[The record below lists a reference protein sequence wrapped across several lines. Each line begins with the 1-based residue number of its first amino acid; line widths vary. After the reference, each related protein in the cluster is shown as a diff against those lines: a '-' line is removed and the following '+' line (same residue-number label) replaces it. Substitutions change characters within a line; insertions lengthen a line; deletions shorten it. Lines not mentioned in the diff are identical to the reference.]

1 MTQRRRGRAAKTIA
15 AGLAASCVAVA
26 AAGPA
31 LADTV
36 RNNEW
41 WLKSLHVTQAWLST
55 KGTGVTVAVLSTGV
69 DTNQPDLAGSVLTGR
84 DFTGSGRAAGGPFW
98 GVNGTAVAS
107 LIAGHGH
114 GTGHADGIIGVAPEA
129 KILSVRV
136 TLENNDPLLTNAT
149 TVAALPMSIARGI
162 RYAVRHGA
170 EVIDL
175 PLDPAAVAADNA
187 AAHGGTSAVTG
198 GSPAERAAV
207 TLALSKGVVLVA
219 PAGDGGAGP
228 NTINYPAAYPG
239 VISVGAFNQTFAKA
253 PFTSIRRYVT
263 LTGPGNGVIAANGP
277 TGYAKLKSTTAAS
290 AVVAGVAALIRAQFP
305 TMTPAQVKSAL
316 TSSTAFHPAGGRRD
330 GSGFGTVD
338 AAAALGAAA
347 KINASLSSSTASSA
361 APTPPAAP
369 KVKVHSTSLWDAL
382 RYPVLGLAALLLIA
396 LIVLITVRTRQRRRL
411 DKELAPLRAAAQ
423 AARSHSPNG
432 ADLAAAGVGAPS
444 GVQFGPGGAAVDHL
458 ATSGRRTAGRAP
470 FDDPDFVPPSF
481 QSAAFGQPG
490 LGGGG
495 VGAGAGA
502 GRNGGAGSFGAAGG
516 PGGLGGAGGADGP
529 GFGAGGPGVGATG
542 TPPFGVT
549 SAGLPMRGNAAAD
562 LPMRGS
568 AASDIPMFGGAPGG
582 SFPGGSFPGGDAS
595 ADGGLTDGPAF
606 GRSAAADPPA
616 PQVRTLGSAHRLN
629 AVRTPRT
636 KGHPP
641 WEPAEKPKSELPW
654 MDAPAR
660 GAAAGRVIP
669 PRPYP
674 GAEPGTGGP
683 SGSGGPGGPG
693 RHSQPIADH
702 GPGGAGFPVENGG
715 GLGQRG
721 AIDRGPFPELDP
733 PPGIDL
739 DSPAAQRP
747 RYSWNPA
754 DTTESFP
761 AVGPD
766 DIPLA

>member
-1 MTQRRRGRAAKTIA
+1 MQRRRARAARTIA

-41 WLKSLHVTQAWLST
+41 WLSSLHVTQAWLST
-55 KGTGVTVAVLSTGV
+55 KGTGVTVAVLDTGV
-69 DTNQPDLAGSVLTGR
+69 DTTQPDLAGSVLTGR

-136 TLENNDPLLTNAT
+136 TLENNDPLLANTT
-149 TVAALPMSIARGI
+149 TVAALPMAIARGI

-170 EVIDL
+170 QVIDL

-198 GSPAERAAV
+198 GSPAERSAV
-207 TLALSKGVVLVA
+207 GFALNKGVVLVA

-228 NTINYPAAYPG
+228 NTVNYPAAYPG
-239 VISVGAFNQTFAKA
+239 VISVGAFDQGFAKA
-253 PFTSIRRYVT
+253 PFTSTRPYVT

-277 TGYAKLKSTTAAS
+277 TAYAKLKSTTAAS

-305 TMTPAQVKSAL
+305 TMTPAQVESAL
-316 TSSTAFHPAGGRRD
+316 TSSTAFHPQGGRAD

-347 KINASLSSSTASSA
+347 KINASLSSTASAA

-411 DKELAPLRAAAQ
+411 DAELAPLRAAAQ
-423 AARSHSPNG
+423 AARAHSPSG
-432 ADLAAAGVGAPS
+432 ADLASASVGAPA
-444 GVQFGPGGAAVDHL
+444 GVQFGPGGAAVDL
-458 ATSGRRTAGRAP
+458 AGSGRRAAGRAP
-470 FDDPDFVPPSF
+470 FDDPGFVPPSF
-481 QSAAFGQPG
+481 QSAS
-490 LGGGG
+490 LGGAA
-495 VGAGAGA
+495 AGSA
-502 GRNGGAGSFGAAGG
+502 GRSGGAGDFGRAGG
-516 PGGLGGAGGADGP
+516 PGGAGGLDD
-529 GFGAGGPGVGATG
+529 AGGTGGVGRTG
-542 TPPFGVT
+542 TPPFGIT
-549 SAGLPMRGNAAAD
+549 SAGLPVRGSAAAD

-568 AASDIPMFGGAPGG
+568 AASDVPMFGGAAGG
-582 SFPGGSFPGGDAS
+582 AFPGGAFPGGAFPEGAFPGGD
-595 ADGGLTDGPAF
+595 ADGGLTDGAAF
-606 GRSAAADPPA
+606 GRPAAADPPA
-616 PQVRTLGSAHRLN
+616 PPARTLGSAHRLN
-629 AVRTPRT
+629 AVRTPKT

-660 GAAAGRVIP
+660 GATPGRIIP

-674 GAEPGTGGP
+674 GTEP
-683 SGSGGPGGPG
+683 GPGGP
-693 RHSQPIADH
+693 SQPLADH

-715 GLGQRG
+715 GLGRRSP
-721 AIDRGPFPELDP
+721 IDRGPFPELDP
-733 PPGIDL
+733 PPGIDQ
-739 DSPAAQRP
+739 DSPGAQRP

-754 DTTESFP
+754 DTTEAFP
-761 AVGPD
+761 VVGPD

>member
-1 MTQRRRGRAAKTIA
+1 M
-15 AGLAASCVAVA
+15 S

-41 WLKSLHVTQAWLST
+41 WLSSLHVTQAWLST
-55 KGTGVTVAVLSTGV
+55 KGTGVTIAVLSTGV
-69 DTNQPDLAGSVLTGR
+69 DTNQPDLAGSVTTGR

-114 GTGHADGIIGVAPEA
+114 GTKNADGIVGVAPEA

-149 TVAALPMSIARGI
+149 TVAALPMAIARGI

-170 EVIDL
+170 QVIDL

-187 AAHGGTSAVTG
+187 AAKGGTSAVTG

-207 TLALSKGVVLVA
+207 ALALRKGVVLVA

-228 NTINYPAAYPG
+228 DTVNYPAAYPG
-239 VISVGAFNQTFAKA
+239 VISVGAFNQTFTKA
-253 PFTSIRRYVT
+253 PFTSTRPYVT

-277 TGYAKLKSTTAAS
+277 TGYGKLKSTTAAS

-305 TMTPAQVKSAL
+305 TMTPAQVESAL
-316 TSSTAFHPAGGRRD
+316 TSSTAFHPKGGRAD

-347 KINASLSSSTASSA
+347 KINASLSSTASAA

-411 DKELAPLRAAAQ
+411 DAELAPLRAAAQ
-423 AARSHSPNG
+423 AARAHSPNG
-432 ADLAAAGVGAPS
+432 ADLASASVGAPGPG
-444 GVQFGPGGAAVDHL
+444 GVQFGPGGAAMDL
-458 ATSGRRTAGRAP
+458 ATSGRRAAGRAP

-481 QSAAFGQPG
+481 QTASP
-490 LGGGG
+490 
-495 VGAGAGA
+495 AGAAAGSG
-502 GRNGGAGSFGAAGG
+502 GRNGGAGGLDDAGG
-516 PGGLGGAGGADGP
+516 TG
-529 GFGAGGPGVGATG
+529 GVGRTG
-542 TPPFGVT
+542 TPPFGIS
-549 SAGLPMRGNAAAD
+549 SAGLPMRGSAAAD

-568 AASDIPMFGGAPGG
+568 AASDAPMFGGATGG
-582 SFPGGSFPGGDAS
+582 AFPGGAFPGGD

-606 GRSAAADPPA
+606 GRPAAADPPA
-616 PQVRTLGSAHRLN
+616 PPARTLGSAHRPN
-629 AVRTPRT
+629 AVRTPKT

-660 GAAAGRVIP
+660 GATPGRIIP

-674 GAEPGTGGP
+674 GTEP
-683 SGSGGPGGPG
+683 GPGGP
-693 RHSQPIADH
+693 SQPPLADH

-715 GLGQRG
+715 GLGRRG
-721 AIDRGPFPELDP
+721 PIDRGPFPELDP
-733 PPGIDL
+733 PPGVDQ
-739 DSPAAQRP
+739 DSPGAQRP

-754 DTTESFP
+754 DTTEAFP
-761 AVGPD
+761 VVGPD

>member
-1 MTQRRRGRAAKTIA
+1 MTQRRRGRAATAIA
-15 AGLAASCVAVA
+15 ASLAASCVAVA

-41 WLKSLHVTQAWLST
+41 WLSTLHVTQAWLSS

-84 DFTGSGRAAGGPFW
+84 DYTGSGRAAGGPFW

-136 TLENNDPLLTNAT
+136 TVENNDPLLTNAT
-149 TVAALPMSIARGI
+149 TVAALPMAIAKGI

-170 EVIDL
+170 QVIDL

-187 AAHGGTSAVTG
+187 AAKGGTSAVTG

-207 TLALSKGVVLVA
+207 AFALSKGVVLIA

-228 NTINYPAAYPG
+228 DTINYPAAYPG
-239 VISVGAFNQTFAKA
+239 VISVGAFSQTFAKA
-253 PFTSIRRYVT
+253 PFTSNRPYVM

-290 AVVAGVAALIRAQFP
+290 AVVTGVAALIRAQFP
-305 TMTPAQVKSAL
+305 TMTPAQVRKAL
-316 TSSTAFHPAGGRRD
+316 TSSTAFHPPGGRRT

-338 AAAALGAAA
+338 AAAALTAAA
-347 KINASLSSSTASSA
+347 KINATPSSGASA
-361 APTPPAAP
+361 ANPTPPAAP

-382 RYPVLGLAALLLIA
+382 KYPVLGLAALLLIA
-396 LIVLITVRTRQRRRL
+396 LIVLITVRTRQRRAL
-411 DKELAPLRAAAQ
+411 DAQLAPLRAAAQ
-423 AARSHSPNG
+423 AGRAHSPNG
-432 ADLAAAGVGAPS
+432 ADLAAAGVGAPA
-444 GVQFGPGGAAVDHL
+444 GVQFGPGGAAVDL
-458 ATSGRRTAGRAP
+458 TTSGRRTAGRAP
-470 FDDPDFVPPSF
+470 FDDPDFVPPSY
-481 QSAAFGQPG
+481 QNAGFGQAG
-490 LGGGG
+490 LGQAGLGR
-495 VGAGAGA
+495 AGADTG
-502 GRNGGAGSFGAAGG
+502 GFGGATAGAAARGSAGATGPQSFGTTPAGLPVRGSASADLPARGSASSDMFGSAAGG
-516 PGGLGGAGGADGP
+516 AFPS
-529 GFGAGGPGVGATG
+529 
-542 TPPFGVT
+542 
-549 SAGLPMRGNAAAD
+549 SA
-562 LPMRGS
+562 
-568 AASDIPMFGGAPGG
+568 
-582 SFPGGSFPGGDAS
+582 FPGGAFPGGDV
-595 ADGGLTDGPAF
+595 ADGGLTDGAGF

-616 PQVRTLGSAHRLN
+616 PPMRTLGSAHRLN
-629 AVRTPRT
+629 AVRTPKT

-641 WEPAEKPKSELPW
+641 WEPAEKPRTELPW

-660 GAAAGRVIP
+660 GGTSGRVIP

-674 GAEPGTGGP
+674 GADGGP
-683 SGSGGPGGPG
+683 APDQPGEAAPY
-693 RHSQPIADH
+693 PA
-702 GPGGAGFPVENGG
+702 ENGR
-715 GLGQRG
+715 GLGRRG
-721 AIDRGPFPELDP
+721 PVDRGPFPELDP
-733 PPGIDL
+733 PPGVDS

-747 RYSWNPA
+747 RYSWNPS
-754 DTTESFP
+754 DTTEAFP
-761 AVGPD
+761 KLGPD

>member
-1 MTQRRRGRAAKTIA
+1 M
-15 AGLAASCVAVA
+15 A

-41 WLKSLHVTQAWLST
+41 WLSSLHVTQAWLSS

-69 DTNQPDLAGSVLTGR
+69 DTNQADLAGSVTTGR
-84 DFTGSGRAAGGPFW
+84 DYTGSGRAAGGPFW

-114 GTGHADGIIGVAPEA
+114 GAKHADGIIGVAPEA

-136 TLENNDPLLTNAT
+136 TLENNDPLLANAT
-149 TVAALPMSIARGI
+149 TVAALPMAIAKGI

-170 EVIDL
+170 QVIDL

-187 AAHGGTSAVTG
+187 AAKGNTSAVTG

-207 TLALSKGVVLVA
+207 AFALSKGVVLIA

-228 NTINYPAAYPG
+228 DTVNYPAAYPG
-239 VISVGAFNQTFAKA
+239 VISVGAFNQTFTKA
-253 PFTSIRRYVT
+253 PFTSSRPYVS
-263 LTGPGNGVIAANGP
+263 LTGPGNGVVAANGP

-305 TMTPAQVKSAL
+305 TMSPAQVKSAL
-316 TSSTAFHPAGGRRD
+316 TSSTGFHPKGGRRT

-338 AAAALGAAA
+338 AAAALTAAA
-347 KINASLSSSTASSA
+347 KINATPTSSA
-361 APTPPAAP
+361 APANPTPPAAP
-369 KVKVHSTSLWDAL
+369 KIKVHATSLWDAV
-382 RYPVLGLAALLLIA
+382 RYPVLGLAAVLLIA
-396 LIVLITVRTRQRRRL
+396 LIVLITVRTRQRRAL
-411 DKELAPLRAAAQ
+411 DAQLAPLRAAAQ
-423 AARSHSPNG
+423 AGRAHSANG
-432 ADLAAAGVGAPS
+432 SDLASADVGAP
-444 GVQFGPGGAAVDHL
+444 GGMQFGTGGGPV
-458 ATSGRRTAGRAP
+458 RTVGRAP

-481 QSAAFGQPG
+481 QNATLGQSG
-490 LGGGG
+490 LA
-495 VGAGAGA
+495 VAGAGAGA
-502 GRNGGAGSFGAAGG
+502 GGFGGSAAGSAGSAGPARRSAGAA
-516 PGGLGGAGGADGP
+516 ADEE
-529 GFGAGGPGVGATG
+529 AA
-542 TPPFGVT
+542 FGVT
-549 SAGLPMRGNAAAD
+549 AAGLPMRGSAAAD

-568 AASDIPMFGGAPGG
+568 ASADIPMSGSAAGGV
-582 SFPGGSFPGGDAS
+582 FPGGDPS
-595 ADGGLTDGPAF
+595 EDGGLPEGGGF
-606 GRSAAADPPA
+606 GRAAADPPA
-616 PQVRTLGSAHRLN
+616 HPLRTLGSANRIST
-629 AVRTPRT
+629 VRTPKT

-641 WEPAEKPKSELPW
+641 WEPAEKPKTELPW
-654 MDAPAR
+654 MDAPVR
-660 GAAAGRVIP
+660 GAAPGRVIP

-674 GAEPGTGGP
+674 GAEPGQPAGGQ
-683 SGSGGPGGPG
+683 PGEAASYP
-693 RHSQPIADH
+693 A
-702 GPGGAGFPVENGG
+702 ENGR
-715 GLGQRG
+715 GLGRRG
-721 AIDRGPFPELDP
+721 PIDRGPFPELDP
-733 PPGIDL
+733 PPGLDP

>member
-1 MTQRRRGRAAKTIA
+1 MTQRRRARAARTIA

-41 WLKSLHVTQAWLST
+41 WLSSLHVTQAWLST

-69 DTNQPDLAGSVLTGR
+69 DTTQPDLAGSVITGR

-149 TVAALPMSIARGI
+149 TVAALPMAIARGI

-170 EVIDL
+170 QVIDL

-228 NTINYPAAYPG
+228 DTINYPAAYPG
-239 VISVGAFNQTFAKA
+239 VISVGAFSQTFTKA
-253 PFTSIRRYVT
+253 PFTSTRRYVT

-277 TGYAKLKSTTAAS
+277 TAYAKLKSTIAAS

-305 TMTPAQVKSAL
+305 TMTPAQVESAL
-316 TSSTAFHPAGGRRD
+316 TSSTAFHPKGGRRT

-338 AAAALGAAA
+338 AAAALTAAA
-347 KINASLSSSTASSA
+347 KINTALSSTASPA

-411 DKELAPLRAAAQ
+411 DAELAPLRAAAQ
-423 AARSHSPNG
+423 AARAHSPNG
-432 ADLAAAGVGAPS
+432 ADLAAAGVAAPGGA
-444 GVQFGPGGAAVDHL
+444 QFGPGGAAVDL
-458 ATSGRRTAGRAP
+458 ATSGRRPAGRAP

-481 QSAAFGQPG
+481 QNAP
-490 LGGGG
+490 LGGAA
-495 VGAGAGA
+495 AGSG
-502 GRNGGAGSFGAAGG
+502 GRNGGAGGFGGAGG
-516 PGGLGGAGGADGP
+516 PGGASDLGGAGGPGGASGP
-529 GFGAGGPGVGATG
+529 GGAGAGGTG
-542 TPPFGVT
+542 TPPFGVS
-549 SAGLPMRGNAAAD
+549 SAGLPVRGSAAAD

-568 AASDIPMFGGAPGG
+568 AASDIPMFGGAAGG
-582 SFPGGSFPGGDAS
+582 AFPGGD
-595 ADGGLTDGPAF
+595 ADGGLTDGAAF

-629 AVRTPRT
+629 AVRTPKT

-641 WEPAEKPKSELPW
+641 WEPAEKPKTELPW

-660 GAAAGRVIP
+660 GATPGRIIP

-674 GAEPGTGGP
+674 GAEPGPGGP
-683 SGSGGPGGPG
+683 S
-693 RHSQPIADH
+693 QPLADH

-715 GLGQRG
+715 ALGRRS

-733 PPGIDL
+733 PPGIDP

-761 AVGPD
+761 VVGPD

>member
-1 MTQRRRGRAAKTIA
+1 MTQRRRARAARTIA

-26 AAGPA
+26 AAGPV

-36 RNNEW
+36 RSNEW
-41 WLKSLHVTQAWLST
+41 WLSSLHVTQAWLST
-55 KGTGVTVAVLSTGV
+55 KGTGVTVAVLDTGV
-69 DTNQPDLAGSVLTGR
+69 DTTQPDLAGSVITGR

-149 TVAALPMSIARGI
+149 TVAALPMAIARGI

-170 EVIDL
+170 QVIDL

-207 TLALSKGVVLVA
+207 NFALNKGVVLVA

-228 NTINYPAAYPG
+228 DTVNYPAAYPG
-239 VISVGAFNQTFAKA
+239 VISVGAFDQGFAKA
-253 PFTSIRRYVT
+253 PFTSTRRYVT
-263 LTGPGNGVIAANGP
+263 LTGPGNGVIAATGP
-277 TGYAKLKSTTAAS
+277 MAYTKLKSTTAAS

-305 TMTPAQVKSAL
+305 TMTPAQVESAL
-316 TSSTAFHPAGGRRD
+316 TSSTGFHPKGGRAD

-347 KINASLSSSTASSA
+347 KINASLSSTASAA

-369 KVKVHSTSLWDAL
+369 TVKVRSTSLWDAL

-411 DKELAPLRAAAQ
+411 DAELAPLRAAAQ
-423 AARSHSPNG
+423 AARAHSPNG
-432 ADLAAAGVGAPS
+432 ADLASASVGAPG
-444 GVQFGPGGAAVDHL
+444 GVPFGPGGAAVDL
-458 ATSGRRTAGRAP
+458 ATSGRRAAGRAP

-481 QSAAFGQPG
+481 QNASPGGAAAGSGGRNSG
-490 LGGGG
+490 LDDAGGTGG
-495 VGAGAGA
+495 VGPA
-502 GRNGGAGSFGAAGG
+502 
-516 PGGLGGAGGADGP
+516 
-529 GFGAGGPGVGATG
+529 G
-542 TPPFGVT
+542 TPPVGIT
-549 SAGLPMRGNAAAD
+549 SAGLPMRGSAAAD
-562 LPMRGS
+562 LPTRGS
-568 AASDIPMFGGAPGG
+568 AASDVPVFGGAAGG
-582 SFPGGSFPGGDAS
+582 AFPGGAFPGGAFPGGAFPGGAFPGGAFPGGAFPGGAFPGGD
-595 ADGGLTDGPAF
+595 ADGGLTDGAAF

-616 PQVRTLGSAHRLN
+616 PPVRPLGSAHRLST
-629 AVRTPRT
+629 VRTPKT

-654 MDAPAR
+654 VDAPAR
-660 GAAAGRVIP
+660 AATPGRIIP

-674 GAEPGTGGP
+674 GTEPAP
-683 SGSGGPGGPG
+683 GSS
-693 RHSQPIADH
+693 SQPLADH
-702 GPGGAGFPVENGG
+702 GPGGAGFPVENEG
-715 GLGQRG
+715 GLGRRSP
-721 AIDRGPFPELDP
+721 IDRGPFPELDP
-733 PPGIDL
+733 PPGIDQ
-739 DSPAAQRP
+739 DSPGAQRP

-754 DTTESFP
+754 DTTEAFP
-761 AVGPD
+761 VVGPD
-766 DIPLA
+766 DIPLT

>member
-1 MTQRRRGRAAKTIA
+1 MTQRRRGRAAAAIA
-15 AGLAASCVAVA
+15 AGLAASCVAMA
-26 AAGPA
+26 AAGPV

-41 WLKSLHVTQAWLST
+41 WLSSLHVTQAWLSS

-69 DTNQPDLAGSVLTGR
+69 DTNQPDLAGSVTTGR
-84 DFTGSGRAAGGPFW
+84 DYTGSGRAAGGPFW

-114 GTGHADGIIGVAPEA
+114 GAKHADGIIGVAPEA

-136 TLENNDPLLTNAT
+136 TLENNDPLLANAT
-149 TVAALPMSIARGI
+149 TVAALPTAIAKGI

-170 EVIDL
+170 QVIDL

-187 AAHGGTSAVTG
+187 AAKGGTLAVTG

-207 TLALSKGVVLVA
+207 AFALSKGVVLVA

-239 VISVGAFNQTFAKA
+239 VISVGAFNQTFTKA
-253 PFTSIRRYVT
+253 PFTSARPYVT

-290 AVVAGVAALIRAQFP
+290 AAVAGVAALIRAQFP
-305 TMTPAQVKSAL
+305 TMSPAQVKSAL
-316 TSSTAFHPAGGRRD
+316 TSSTGFHPKGGRRT
-330 GSGFGTVD
+330 GSGFGTLD
-338 AAAALGAAA
+338 AAAALTAAA
-347 KINASLSSSTASSA
+347 KFNATASSSGA
-361 APTPPAAP
+361 PANPTPPAPP
-369 KVKVHSTSLWDAL
+369 KVKVHATSLWDAV

-396 LIVLITVRTRQRRRL
+396 LIVLITVRTRQRRAL
-411 DKELAPLRAAAQ
+411 DAQLAPLRAAAQ
-423 AARSHSPNG
+423 AGRAHSANG
-432 ADLAAAGVGAPS
+432 SDLAPAGVGAHA
-444 GVQFGPGGAAVDHL
+444 GAQFGTGGAAVDL

-481 QSAAFGQPG
+481 QHAALGQ
-490 LGGGG
+490 
-495 VGAGAGA
+495 
-502 GRNGGAGSFGAAGG
+502 S
-516 PGGLGGAGGADGP
+516 GLGGAGAGT
-529 GFGAGGPGVGATG
+529 GAGGFGGSAAGRAGSAGRPAGGAAG
-542 TPPFGVT
+542 RPAGGAADGEPAFGVT
-549 SAGLPMRGNAAAD
+549 EAGLPVRGSAAAD

-568 AASDIPMFGGAPGG
+568 AAADIPMFGSAAGG
-582 SFPGGSFPGGDAS
+582 VFPGGEPA
-595 ADGGLTDGPAF
+595 ADGGLPEGAAF
-606 GRSAAADPPA
+606 GRAAGDPPA
-616 PQVRTLGSAHRLN
+616 PQLRTLGSANRLS
-629 AVRTPRT
+629 AVRTART

-660 GAAAGRVIP
+660 GAAPGRVIP

-674 GAEPGTGGP
+674 GAESGQPAGGQPGEGASYPAENGR
-683 SGSGGPGGPG
+683 GVG
-693 RHSQPIADH
+693 RH
-702 GPGGAGFPVENGG
+702 GAV
-715 GLGQRG
+715 
-721 AIDRGPFPELDP
+721 DRGPFPELDP
-733 PPGIDL
+733 PPGLDP

>member
-1 MTQRRRGRAAKTIA
+1 MTQRRRARAARTIA

-41 WLKSLHVTQAWLST
+41 WLSSLHVTQAWLST
-55 KGTGVTVAVLSTGV
+55 KGTGVTVAVLDTGV
-69 DTNQPDLAGSVLTGR
+69 DTTQPDLAGSVITGR

-114 GTGHADGIIGVAPEA
+114 GTGHTDGIIGIAPEA

-136 TLENNDPLLTNAT
+136 TLENNDPLLTNST
-149 TVAALPMSIARGI
+149 TVAALPMAIARGI

-170 EVIDL
+170 QVIDL

-207 TLALSKGVVLVA
+207 TFALSKGVVLVA

-228 NTINYPAAYPG
+228 DTINYPAAYPG
-239 VISVGAFNQTFAKA
+239 VISVGAFNQGFAKA
-253 PFTSIRRYVT
+253 PFTSARPYVT
-263 LTGPGNGVIAANGP
+263 LTGPGNGVIAASGP
-277 TGYAKLKSTTAAS
+277 IAYAKLKSTTAAS

-305 TMTPAQVKSAL
+305 TMTPAQVESAL
-316 TSSTAFHPAGGRRD
+316 TSSTAFHPKGGRRD

-347 KINASLSSSTASSA
+347 KINASLSASTASAA

-369 KVKVHSTSLWDAL
+369 KIKVHSTSLWDAL

-396 LIVLITVRTRQRRRL
+396 LIVLIMVRTRQRRRL
-411 DKELAPLRAAAQ
+411 DAELAPLRAAAQ
-423 AARSHSPNG
+423 AARAHSPNG
-432 ADLAAAGVGAPS
+432 ADLASASVGAPG
-444 GVQFGPGGAAVDHL
+444 GVQFGPGGAAVDL
-458 ATSGRRTAGRAP
+458 ASSGRRPAGRAP

-481 QSAAFGQPG
+481 QNAS
-490 LGGGG
+490 LGGAAADGG
-495 VGAGAGA
+495 
-502 GRNGGAGSFGAAGG
+502 GRNGGAFGDSGG
-516 PGGLGGAGGADGP
+516 FGGAGGAGEP
-529 GFGAGGPGVGATG
+529 GSGGGTG
-542 TPPFGVT
+542 TPPFGIS
-549 SAGLPMRGNAAAD
+549 SAGLPMRGSAAAD
-562 LPMRGS
+562 LPARGS
-568 AASDIPMFGGAPGG
+568 AASDIPMFGGAAGG
-582 SFPGGSFPGGDAS
+582 AFPGGAFPGGD
-595 ADGGLTDGPAF
+595 ADGGLTDGAAF

-616 PQVRTLGSAHRLN
+616 PQVRTMGSAHRLN
-629 AVRTPRT
+629 AVRTPKT

-660 GAAAGRVIP
+660 GATPGRIIP

-674 GAEPGTGGP
+674 GGEP
-683 SGSGGPGGPG
+683 GPGGP
-693 RHSQPIADH
+693 SQPLADH

-715 GLGQRG
+715 GLGRRNP
-721 AIDRGPFPELDP
+721 IDRGPFPELDP
-733 PPGIDL
+733 PPGIDQ
-739 DSPAAQRP
+739 DSPGAQRP

-754 DTTESFP
+754 DTTEAFP
-761 AVGPD
+761 VVGPD

>member
-1 MTQRRRGRAAKTIA
+1 MTQRRRARVAKTIA

-31 LADTV
+31 FADAV

-41 WLKSLHVTQAWLST
+41 WLSSLHVTQAWLST
-55 KGTGVTVAVLSTGV
+55 KGTGVTVAVLDTGV
-69 DTNQPDLAGSVLTGR
+69 DTAQPDLAGSVITGR

-114 GTGHADGIIGVAPEA
+114 GTGHADGIIGIAPEA

-136 TLENNDPLLTNAT
+136 TLEDNDPLLANAT
-149 TVAALPMSIARGI
+149 TVAALPMAIARGI

-170 EVIDL
+170 QVIDL

-207 TLALSKGVVLVA
+207 TFALSKGVVLVA

-228 NTINYPAAYPG
+228 DTINYPAAYPG
-239 VISVGAFNQTFAKA
+239 VISVGAFNQGFAKA
-253 PFTSIRRYVT
+253 PFTSTRPYVT
-263 LTGPGNGVIAANGP
+263 LTGPGDGVIAANGP
-277 TGYAKLKSTTAAS
+277 AGYAKLKSTTAAS
-290 AVVAGVAALIRAQFP
+290 AVVAGVVALIRAQFP
-305 TMTPAQVKSAL
+305 TMTPAQVESAL
-316 TSSTAFHPAGGRRD
+316 TSSTAFHPKGGRAD

-347 KINASLSSSTASSA
+347 KINAALSSTASA
-361 APTPPAAP
+361 TAPTPPAAP

-411 DKELAPLRAAAQ
+411 DAELAPLRAAAQ
-423 AARSHSPNG
+423 AARAHSPNG
-432 ADLAAAGVGAPS
+432 ADLASASVGAPD
-444 GVQFGPGGAAVDHL
+444 GVQFGPGGAAVDL

-481 QSAAFGQPG
+481 QNATLGGSAAGS
-490 LGGGG
+490 
-495 VGAGAGA
+495 A
-502 GRNGGAGSFGAAGG
+502 GRNGSFGGPGGAGG
-516 PGGLGGAGGADGP
+516 PGGPGWADGP
-529 GFGAGGPGVGATG
+529 GGAGAGATG

-549 SAGLPMRGNAAAD
+549 SAGLPMRGSAAAD

-568 AASDIPMFGGAPGG
+568 AASDIPMFGGASGG
-582 SFPGGSFPGGDAS
+582 VFPAGVFPGGDA
-595 ADGGLTDGPAF
+595 DGGPTDGAAF

-629 AVRTPRT
+629 PVRTPKT

-660 GAAAGRVIP
+660 GAAPGRIIP

-683 SGSGGPGGPG
+683 S
-693 RHSQPIADH
+693 QPLADH
-702 GPGGAGFPVENGG
+702 GPGGAGFPVENVG
-715 GLGQRG
+715 GLGRRS

-733 PPGIDL
+733 PPGIDQ
-739 DSPAAQRP
+739 DGPGAQRP

-754 DTTESFP
+754 DTTEAFP
-761 AVGPD
+761 VVGPD

>member
-1 MTQRRRGRAAKTIA
+1 MTQRRRARAARTIA

-41 WLKSLHVTQAWLST
+41 WLSSLHVTQAWLST
-55 KGTGVTVAVLSTGV
+55 KGTGVTIAVLDTGV
-69 DTNQPDLAGSVLTGR
+69 DTTQPDLAGSVITGR
-84 DFTGSGRAAGGPFW
+84 DFTGSGRAADGPFW

-114 GTGHADGIIGVAPEA
+114 GTGHADGVIGVAPEA

-149 TVAALPMSIARGI
+149 AVAALPMAIARGI

-170 EVIDL
+170 QVIDL

-187 AAHGGTSAVTG
+187 AAHGGTSAITG

-207 TLALSKGVVLVA
+207 NFALNKGVVLVA

-228 NTINYPAAYPG
+228 DTTNYPAAYPG
-239 VISVGAFNQTFAKA
+239 VISVGAFNQGFAKA
-253 PFTSIRRYVT
+253 PFTSARPYVT

-277 TGYAKLKSTTAAS
+277 TAYAKLKSTTAAS
-290 AVVAGVAALIRAQFP
+290 AVVAGVAGLIRAQFP
-305 TMTPAQVKSAL
+305 TMTPAQVESAL
-316 TSSTAFHPAGGRRD
+316 TSSTAFHPKGGRAN

-347 KINASLSSSTASSA
+347 KINASLSSSTASAA

-411 DKELAPLRAAAQ
+411 DAELAPLRAAAQ
-423 AARSHSPNG
+423 AARAHSPNG
-432 ADLAAAGVGAPS
+432 ADMAPASVGAPG
-444 GVQFGPGGAAVDHL
+444 GVQFGPGGAAVDL
-458 ATSGRRTAGRAP
+458 PTSGRRPAGRAP

-481 QSAAFGQPG
+481 QNAS
-490 LGGGG
+490 LGGAA
-495 VGAGAGA
+495 AGSG
-502 GRNGGAGSFGAAGG
+502 GRNGGAGGFGGAGSPTG
-516 PGGLGGAGGADGP
+516 AGGLGGAGGT
-529 GFGAGGPGVGATG
+529 FGAGGTSGAGRTG
-542 TPPFGVT
+542 TPPFGIT
-549 SAGLPMRGNAAAD
+549 SAGLPMRGSAADDLPMRGSAADD

-568 AASDIPMFGGAPGG
+568 AASDIPMFGGAAGG
-582 SFPGGSFPGGDAS
+582 AFPGGAVPGGAFPGGD
-595 ADGGLTDGPAF
+595 ADGGLTDGAAF
-606 GRSAAADPPA
+606 GRSAATDPPA
-616 PQVRTLGSAHRLN
+616 PPVRTLGSAHRLN
-629 AVRTPRT
+629 AVRTPKT

-660 GAAAGRVIP
+660 GATPGRIIP
-669 PRPYP
+669 PRPS
-674 GAEPGTGGP
+674 PGTEP
-683 SGSGGPGGPG
+683 GPGGP
-693 RHSQPIADH
+693 SQPLADH

-715 GLGQRG
+715 GLGRRS

-733 PPGIDL
+733 PPGIDQ
-739 DSPAAQRP
+739 DSPGAQRP

-754 DTTESFP
+754 DTTEAFP
-761 AVGPD
+761 VVGPD

>member
-1 MTQRRRGRAAKTIA
+1 MSQRRPGRAAKTIA
-15 AGLAASCVAVA
+15 AGLAASCVALA

-41 WLKSLHVTQAWLST
+41 WLSSLHVTQAWLST
-55 KGTGVTVAVLSTGV
+55 KGTGVTVAVLDTGV
-69 DTNQPDLAGSVLTGR
+69 DAAQPDLAGSVITGR
-84 DFTGSGRAAGGPFW
+84 DYTGSGRAAGGPFW

-114 GTGHADGIIGVAPEA
+114 GTRHADGIIGIAPEA

-149 TVAALPMSIARGI
+149 TVAALPMAIARGI

-170 EVIDL
+170 QVIDL

-187 AAHGGTSAVTG
+187 AAHGGTLAVTG

-207 TLALSKGVVLVA
+207 TFALSKGVVLVA

-228 NTINYPAAYPG
+228 DTINYPAAYPG
-239 VISVGAFNQTFAKA
+239 VISVGAFNQMFAKA
-253 PFTSIRRYVT
+253 PFTSTRPYVT

-277 TGYAKLKSTTAAS
+277 AGYAKLKSTTAAS

-305 TMTPAQVKSAL
+305 TMTPPQVESAL
-316 TSSTAFHPAGGRRD
+316 TSSTAFHPKGGRRD

-338 AAAALGAAA
+338 AAAALAAAA
-347 KINASLSSSTASSA
+347 KINASLSSTASAA

-423 AARSHSPNG
+423 AARAHSPNG
-432 ADLAAAGVGAPS
+432 ADLASAGVGAPS
-444 GVQFGPGGAAVDHL
+444 SVQFGPGAAAMDMTA
-458 ATSGRRTAGRAP
+458 ATGRRSAGRAP

-481 QSAAFGQPG
+481 QNAAFGQAGPG
-490 LGGGG
+490 
-495 VGAGAGA
+495 GAGARSGGA
-502 GRNGGAGSFGAAGG
+502 GRNGGAGGVGRRDWRRLAGLAAEV
-516 PGGLGGAGGADGP
+516 GGAGGGV
-529 GFGAGGPGVGATG
+529 GGAGQATG
-542 TPPFGVT
+542 PQPFGVT
-549 SAGLPMRGNAAAD
+549 PAGLPMRGGAASD

-568 AASDIPMFGGAPGG
+568 AASDIPMFGAAAGGA
-582 SFPGGSFPGGDAS
+582 FPGGDAD
-595 ADGGLTDGPAF
+595 AGLTDGAAF

-629 AVRTPRT
+629 AVRTPKT

-660 GAAAGRVIP
+660 GAASGRVIP

-674 GAEPGTGGP
+674 GAEPG
-683 SGSGGPGGPG
+683 PGGP
-693 RHSQPIADH
+693 SQPIADH

-715 GLGQRG
+715 GLGRRG

-733 PPGIDL
+733 PPGIDP